1 MGVPGIQRVAGRAES
16 RSVFPGTHSTQRPG
30 EELRAREAGTG
41 KGDGSWEAA
50 PGRALAPAP
59 PPVPCAARACPRPPD
74 PAPSQQRAL
83 AGASGAPR
91 YLGSDPAGRSPRRC
105 HSALREIDTQTQL
118 GFEGR
123 PAAADLAPARAPLAP
138 SAQGQ
143 GEASARGGGRQAVG
157 MRAAASLPRIRRFF
171 SERPRPIAAILTG
184 FSHNTGNLAQS
195 RENPFPSPRASPAPS
210 SISPALPQRR
220 AAGGG
225 DSAPRAQ
232 RAPCRLGLGR
242 ACGCASSFGNE
253 RARGGA
259 PDPLGARLLG
269 GDISH
274 EGNPIDTSL
283 QLEDASPPAAAG
295 TVVKTEAS
303 WEEAGMWPADH
314 LLKPSCTILLLAFNL
329 WDRQAHAPS

>member
-1 MGVPGIQRVAGRAES
+1 MGPGR
-16 RSVFPGTHSTQRPG
+16 RPP
-30 EELRAREAGTG
+30 A
-41 KGDGSWEAA
+41 
-50 PGRALAPAP
+50 RALAPAP
-59 PPVPCAARACPRPPD
+59 PPVPCAARPCPRPPD

-105 HSALREIDTQTQL
+105 HSALRETDTQTQL
-118 GFEGR
+118 GFQGR

-225 DSAPRAQ
+225 RRRRRRLRTRRA
-232 RAPCRLGLGR
+232 ASSVPSWGLGG
-242 ACGCASSFGNE
+242 ACDCASSRSGTRG
-253 RARGGA
+253 RAAARLTF
-259 PDPLGARLLG
+259 LGARLLG

-274 EGNPIDTSL
+274 EGNPIDASL
-283 QLEDASPPAAAG
+283 
-295 TVVKTEAS
+295 
-303 WEEAGMWPADH
+303 
-314 LLKPSCTILLLAFNL
+314 
-329 WDRQAHAPS
+329 

>member
-1 MGVPGIQRVAGRAES
+1 MWSLFPPTSSGNLNNSLYLPPAAPRIWLHELRDRSKAFPWGSRES
-16 RSVFPGTHSTQRPG
+16 R
-30 EELRAREAGTG
+30 
-41 KGDGSWEAA
+41 GSPAA
-50 PGRALAPAP
+50 PSPARCSPAPTAPRGPEKSSGRGKQALGRGMGPGRRPRARALAPAP
-59 PPVPCAARACPRPPD
+59 PPVPCAARPCPRPPD

-83 AGASGAPR
+83 AEASGAPR

-225 DSAPRAQ
+225 DSAPGAQ
-232 RAPCRLGLGR
+232 RAPCRLGLGG
-242 ACGCASSFGNE
+242 ACGCASSGSGTRG
-253 RARGGA
+253 RAA
-259 PDPLGARLLG
+259 ARLTLWE
-269 GDISH
+269 H
-274 EGNPIDTSL
+274 VCWEGTCPTRGIPLIRVYRWRMLPL
-283 QLEDASPPAAAG
+283 QPPR
-295 TVVKTEAS
+295 E
-303 WEEAGMWPADH
+303 P
-314 LLKPSCTILLLAFNL
+314 
-329 WDRQAHAPS
+329 